1 MNTIRYSLK
10 HVFARDIALKM
21 NYGSSFDL
29 VKLEKVTVEYTSK
42 YLLEDPKHSFLAFVA
57 LKLVTNQTPK
67 MTFAQKSVAAFK
79 LKKGQ
84 VLGCTAT
91 LRGNN
96 MDNFL
101 QQCIFMHIPRI
112 KQLKLLSNDQIKPN
126 VHFGISQM
134 LFFPSLEKHVNIFE
148 ALEGCTIQIHT
159 TASNNNE
166 TLLLCSMLKL
176 PTVSVN
182 SGKA

>member
-10 HVFARDIALKM
+10 HVFARDMALKM

-29 VKLEKVTVEYTSK
+29 VKLKKVTVEYTSK

-84 VLGCTAT
+84 VLGCTLHYEVT
-91 LRGNN
+91 IWITFYNN
-96 MDNFL
+96 VFL
-101 QQCIFMHIPRI
+101 CI
-112 KQLKLLSNDQIKPN
+112 
-126 VHFGISQM
+126 
-134 LFFPSLEKHVNIFE
+134 SLE
-148 ALEGCTIQIHT
+148 L
-159 TASNNNE
+159 NN
-166 TLLLCSMLKL
+166 
-176 PTVSVN
+176 
-182 SGKA
+182 